1 MHPNV
6 LRSPLNLTLSLMALA
21 GLTLT
26 GCGGG
31 GGGGSSPE
39 ATSTA
44 ANTTPAVATPI
55 ATAPPDSASSATAS
69 TSAATDIAAAADLS
83 LAQAMLAS
91 QAATQTAAPAA
102 SAVVSLSPAAAN
114 AEVTQVE
121 ALAVS
126 KSSSPDTAPRQV
138 TTAVGAAI
146 YYVDSRIGNDN
157 NNGLLATTGTAGTG
171 PWRSLAKLRAAAL
184 AAGDTVRL
192 VCGSE
197 WAETLRLASSGTAS
211 LPITVA
217 AYPAGCSVPP
227 LINGG
232 LTIPTAQWSLHKGNI
247 YKTTLANLPGQLYA
261 ANGTLTQAH
270 HPNRGYD
277 STAPDSLYL
286 RLAADSDSVLVNG
299 RASSGYLSTGSDLKL
314 PLGATLAP
322 GTQLR
327 VRSTAW
333 AIEDHQVSSVS
344 GSRITLAAR
353 TTYPLQAGWGYYL
366 MGQLWMLDSPG
377 EWHYDA
383 ASKTLYAWMPDS
395 TAPGNTTAATQLATG
410 IDLSALSYITLDGI
424 GVQRVDSAVNLKGSL
439 GMVVRNSRLQDITLQ
454 GIDATGS
461 QATTVDANTLA
472 RIGGDAITGQD
483 DVLPAASGMRVTGNS
498 LTDIGVVMSGE
509 TALNLPRRTRA
520 AIRPGANA
528 VVSGNS
534 VNNTAYIGI
543 WPLAN
548 SSISNNALYGSCT
561 LLDDCGAIYVSGANN
576 NSTISGN
583 LVQRSRG
590 ALAGKAPVAAY
601 TQAQGI
607 YLDDH
612 SSGVRVTG
620 NTVTDTDSGIHMHVA
635 FNNTVSGNKLYGNRN
650 NQLWMQEN
658 DNSLNRLGDLYGN
671 TISGNQIAATSASA
685 RGVYLDTQITD
696 TSRFGSFD
704 LNRYFDTIYPLV
716 AEDRSPTL
724 VTRYTLADWRAAL
737 YGGLPRLL
745 DPNGSGT
752 SQTRFASVRMNG
764 SNIVP
769 NSKVSSNT
777 AGWTSWNATAPLG
790 SFVREACTPGWCVRY
805 VAGASA
811 GLLSSP
817 NFSTVAGNWYRIS
830 FDAAT
835 GVDGQLLN
843 VLVRRGG
850 GGSNSY
856 EALSDRSLNVTA
868 GRTWKRYSAV
878 FKSTKTVNAADP
890 VTKDLGARVDV
901 QNIQPGQTV
910 SLANL
915 EVVPIVPAEALTRS
929 DLLVNALANP
939 TQASCPATGAQI
951 ALCAIYVRLSD
962 NQPVAWPYYLGP
974 RSSEIIYTRDA
985 KLVDSDGDGIPDDQD
1000 ACAGTTAGQAVDS
1013 RGCALGQG

>member
-1 MHPNV
+1 MHSNV
-6 LRSPLNLTLSLMALA
+6 LRSPLSVTFSLLTAACLTLS
-21 GLTLT
+21 

-31 GGGGSSPE
+31 GGGGSPE
-39 ATSTA
+39 AASSA
-44 ANTTPAVATPI
+44 ATFTPAVATPTA
-55 ATAPPDSASSATAS
+55 ATVPDTAS
-69 TSAATDIAAAADLS
+69 AANPSPPAAPGEAATLDQS
-83 LAQAMLAS
+83 LAQSMLAS
-91 QAATQTAAPAA
+91 QAATETPPPAA
-102 SAVVSLSPAAAN
+102 TALVTLSPTTAG

-126 KSSSPDTAPRQV
+126 KFTYADTTPRQV
-138 TTAVGAAI
+138 TTTAGAAI

-157 NNGLLATTGTAGTG
+157 NNGLLATAGAAGKG
-171 PWRSLAKLRAAAL
+171 PWRSLSKLRATSL
-184 AAGDTVRL
+184 AAGDSVRL
-192 VCGSE
+192 TCGSQ

-211 LPITVA
+211 KPITVA
-217 AYPAGCSVPP
+217 AYPAGCAVPP

-232 LTIPTAQWSLHKGNI
+232 VAITAAQWRVHSGNI
-247 YKTTLANLPGQLYA
+247 YKTTLASVPGQVYA
-261 ANGTLTQAH
+261 ANGTMTQAH

-286 RLAADSDSVLVNG
+286 RLAADSDSLLVNG
-299 RASSGYLSTGSDLKL
+299 RPSSSYLTTGSDLKL
-314 PLGATLAP
+314 PTGATLGP

-333 AIEDHQVSSVS
+333 AIEDLRVGSVS
-344 GSRITLAAR
+344 GSRITLTAR
-353 TTYPLQAGWGYYL
+353 SIYPLQMGWGYYL
-366 MGQLWMLDSPG
+366 LGQLWMLDSAG

-383 ASKTLYAWMPDS
+383 ITRTLYAWMPDS
-395 TAPGNTTAATQLATG
+395 TAPGSATAATQLATG
-410 IDLSALSYITLDGI
+410 VDLSALSFITIDGI
-424 GVQRVDSAVNLKGSL
+424 GVQRVDTGVNLKSSIG
-439 GMVVRNSRLQDITLQ
+439 VVLRNSRLQDITLQ
-454 GIDATGS
+454 GIDATAS
-461 QATTVDANTLA
+461 QATTVDANTLT

-483 DVLPAASGMRVTGNS
+483 DVLPAASDMRVTGNNLS
-498 LTDIGVVMSGE
+498 DIGVVMSGE

-528 VVSGNS
+528 VVSGNTI
-534 VNNTAYIGI
+534 NNTAYIGI

-548 SSISNNALYGSCT
+548 ATISNNVLYGTCT
-561 LLDDCGAIYVSGANN
+561 QLDDCGAIYVSGVNDN
-576 NSTISGN
+576 GTISSN

-590 ALAGKAPVAAY
+590 ALAGKAPAAAY

-612 SSGVRVTG
+612 SSGVKVTG

-635 FNNTVSGNKLYGNRN
+635 SNNTISGNKLYGNRN
-650 NQLWMQEN
+650 NQLWMQETHN
-658 DNSLNRLGDLYGN
+658 TLNRLGDLYGN

-685 RGVYLDTQITD
+685 RGLYLDTVITD

-716 AEDRSPTL
+716 AEERSPTQ
-724 VTRYTLADWRAAL
+724 VTRYTLADWRAAS

-769 NSKVSSNT
+769 NTKLTTNA
-777 AGWTSWNATAPLG
+777 AGWTSWNATAPMG
-790 SFVREACTPGWCVRY
+790 TFVREACTPGWCLRY
-805 VAGASA
+805 VAGGSA

-817 NFSTVAGNWYRIS
+817 NFSTQAGNWYRIS

-835 GVDGQLLN
+835 GADGQLLN

-878 FKSTKTVNAADP
+878 FMSTKTVNAADP
-890 VTKDLGARVDV
+890 LTLDLGARVDV
-901 QNIQPGQTV
+901 QNVQPGQTI

-915 EVVPIVPAEALTRS
+915 ELVPIVPAEALTRS
-929 DLLVNALANP
+929 DLLVNANANP
-939 TQASCPATGAQI
+939 AQASCPATGAQI

-962 NQPVAWPYYLGP
+962 NLPVTWPYYLGP

-985 KLVDSDGDGIPDDQD
+985 RLVDSDGDGIPDDQD
-1000 ACAGTTAGQAVDS
+1000 ACARTAAGQAVNS
-1013 RGCALGQG
+1013 RGCAMGQG